1 MSGLEIVGEVIGII
15 VLLGGAAGLIATS
28 FFACVFM
35 SVTKEPGDNRGA
47 DGQTLEF

>member
-1 MSGLEIVGEVIGII
+1 MSGWGIVGEVVGII

-47 DGQTLEF
+47 AGQTLEF

>member
-1 MSGLEIVGEVIGII
+1 MSPWEIVGEVVGIA
-15 VLLGGAAGLIATS
+15 VLLLGAVGLIATS

-47 DGQTLEF
+47 AGQTGEF